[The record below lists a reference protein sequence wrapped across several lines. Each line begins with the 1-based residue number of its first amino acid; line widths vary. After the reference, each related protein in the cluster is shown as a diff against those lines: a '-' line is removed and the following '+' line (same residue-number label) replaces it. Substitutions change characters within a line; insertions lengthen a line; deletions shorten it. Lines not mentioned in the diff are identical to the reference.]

1 MSMDQLCVL
10 AVWFTNVILLIIV
23 LFVLVKINKNIKDKK
38 EIELLRLNFEFEP
51 KDSDFELL
59 DRLIQENLAQYRVL
73 KLENIQKLYITEDI
87 QKKIFEYVLR
97 ETKYQMSPIYV
108 QRLSYIYN
116 KDRLDDII
124 VQKITMNRLEYTV
137 EVNGNIRGSE

>member
-124 VQKITMNRLEYTV
+124 VQKINMNILEYTV